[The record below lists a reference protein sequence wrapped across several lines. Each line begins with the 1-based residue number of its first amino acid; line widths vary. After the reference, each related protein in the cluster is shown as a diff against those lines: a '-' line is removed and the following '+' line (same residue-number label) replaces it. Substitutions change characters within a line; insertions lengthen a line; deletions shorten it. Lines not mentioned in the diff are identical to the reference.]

1 MLQVKI
7 KTDNIEVN
15 VSSEDEVIDTE
26 DFLYS
31 MKKIMDMVVEAEND
45 IAYNNG
51 TGFEFNWDTEKQKE
65 TFQSI
70 MNKADLSGNTPT
82 QNPTTTTSYEPSE
95 KTMDYILNIFNKID
109 QSR

>member
-45 IAYNNG
+45 IAYNNQ
-51 TGFEFNWDTEKQKE
+51 TEFEWDAEEQNA
-65 TFQSI
+65 TFQNI
-70 MNKADLSGNTPT
+70 MNKADLPGTAPT

-95 KTMDYILNIFNKID
+95 KTMDYILNIFNKIE

>member
-45 IAYNNG
+45 IAYNNQ
-51 TGFEFNWDTEKQKE
+51 TEFEWDEEETKA

-70 MNKADLSGNTPT
+70 MNKADLSGTAPT
-82 QNPTTTTSYEPSE
+82 QNPTTTSSNEPTE
-95 KTMDYILNIFNKID
+95 KTLDYILNIFNKIE

>member
-51 TGFEFNWDTEKQKE
+51 TEFDWDAEEQNA
-65 TFQSI
+65 TFNSI
-70 MNKADLSGNTPT
+70 MNKADSSGIAPT
-82 QNPTTTTSYEPSE
+82 QNPTITTSYEPSE
-95 KTMDYILNIFNKID
+95 KTMDYILNIFNKIE

>member
-1 MLQVKI
+1 MIQIKI

-15 VSSEDEVIDTE
+15 VSEDGEIDTE

-45 IAYNNG
+45 IAYNNE
-51 TGFEFNWDTEKQKE
+51 TEFDWDAEEQKAI
-65 TFQSI
+65 FHSI
-70 MNKADLSGNTPT
+70 MSKADLSGKAPI
-82 QNPTTTTSYEPSE
+82 QNPTTTISDEQTE
-95 KTMDYILNIFNKID
+95 KMIEYILNFFNKNE

>member
-45 IAYNNG
+45 IAYNNE
-51 TGFEFNWDTEKQKE
+51 TEFEWDEEEQNA
-65 TFQSI
+65 TFHSI
-70 MNKADLSGNTPT
+70 MSKDNLSGTAPTP
-82 QNPTTTTSYEPSE
+82 NPTTTSYEPSE
-95 KTMDYILNIFNKID
+95 KTMDYILNIFNKIE

>member
-1 MLQVKI
+1 MIQVKI
-7 KTDNIEVN
+7 KTNNIEVN
-15 VSSEDEVIDTE
+15 VSSKDEVIDTE

-45 IAYNNG
+45 IAYNNQ
-51 TGFEFNWDTEKQKE
+51 TEFEWDEKETKA

-70 MNKADLSGNTPT
+70 INKADLLGIAPT

-95 KTMDYILNIFNKID
+95 KTMDYILNIFNKIE

>member
-45 IAYNNG
+45 IAYNKG
-51 TGFEFNWDTEKQKE
+51 TGYEFDWDTEKQKE

-70 MNKADLSGNTPT
+70 MNKADLSGNAL
-82 QNPTTTTSYEPSE
+82 TTTSYEPSE
-95 KTMDYILNIFNKID
+95 KTMDYILNIFNKIE